1 MPQLSTHLVSG
12 GQVLEVGVAAGGAV
26 LAHFAIGVAA
36 VVHLELQV
44 RADLSFGVG
53 YVIEEGL
60 GKRSTSQMN
69 FLFT

>member
-1 MPQLSTHLVSG
+1 MPQLSTHLVSC

-44 RADLSFGVG
+44 RADLALGVG
-53 YVIEEGL
+53 YVVEEGL
-60 GKRSTSQMN
+60 GFERGAQIR
-69 FLFT
+69 